1 MDAVCAECGA
11 EPDQE
16 WLTVPELAKRYR
28 KSPATI
34 RYWKHIGY
42 GPVGV
47 KVGTTVLYSRE
58 DVEAFDAELK
68 AQAQAERAAMTL

>member
-1 MDAVCAECGA
+1 MTEQA
-11 EPDQE
+11 
-16 WLTVPELAKRYR
+16 WLTVGQLADRYH
-28 KSPATI
+28 KTPATI

-42 GPVGV
+42 GPKGV

-68 AQAQAERAAMTL
+68 AQAQAERDTRQPV